1 MKKLLFA
8 LFIPMMG
15 TAQTVQDT
23 TVVKAP
29 LSVIKTTGKKDT
41 LSISPVFINQVNKA
55 TSDIATVS
63 TQVGTLATTVNSLNA
78 ITTQQGV
85 AINGLQTTINGLQ
98 VVVPPPGKAIYDNT
112 YTLTDA
118 DNGGVLYVYV
128 TCTISC
134 PLLFKDF
141 SCKIIRMGT
150 ASSATVTITGAQSVY
165 GYRRLLIPYAD
176 AAINYAT
183 NSLPILTGRISK

>member
-29 LSVIKTTGKKDT
+29 LSVIKTPGKKDT
-41 LSISPVFINQVNKA
+41 L
-55 TSDIATVS
+55 
-63 TQVGTLATTVNSLNA
+63 L
-78 ITTQQGV
+78 
-85 AINGLQTTINGLQ
+85 
-98 VVVPPPGKAIYDNT
+98 VVPPPGKAIYDNT
-112 YTLTDA
+112 YTLTEA

-150 ASSATVTITGAQSVY
+150 SSSATVTITGAKSVY

-176 AAINYAT
+176 AAINYVT